1 MFHRLVTKT
10 LYTTNQ
16 ESPDTCTS
24 VDFLITKV
32 RETHKDYWGNIFHII
47 KYIRKTIYLPLILS
61 ANGSGFLKWWIDAY
75 YAVHPNMRVNTC
87 GGISMGIGFPIMK
100 STKQNLNTRSSTES
114 EIIGIHE

>member
-1 MFHRLVTKT
+1 MTKT

-61 ANGSGFLKWWIDAY
+61 ANGSGFLKWWIDAS
-75 YAVHPNMRVNTC
+75 YAVHPNMREITGV
-87 GGISMGIGFPIMK
+87 GISMGRLFPIVTSIK
-100 STKQNLNTRSSTES
+100 NNLNNHSSTES
-114 EIIGIHE
+114 

>member
-75 YAVHPNMRVNTC
+75 YAVHPNMRVNT
-87 GGISMGIGFPIMK
+87 GEVHSMRRGFPIVT
-100 STKQNLNTRSSTES
+100 STK
-114 EIIGIHE
+114 